1 MKKAAAIQMLVA
13 SLIFTVF
20 TLLQGM
26 ATPAAVAAEYP
37 TRPIRLIVPFPPGG
51 GNDILARAV
60 GQRLSPI
67 IGQQIIIDNR
77 GGAGGQLG
85 AELAAKAD
93 PDGYTMFLGSIGN
106 LTFLPVLQ
114 ARLPYDPV
122 RDFAPVTL
130 LATSAFILVVNPE
143 VPAKSLKEFIAL
155 AKAKPGKLNYGSA
168 GSGSSLHMT
177 AELFKL
183 ETRLDITHV
192 PYKGTSPALIDLLA
206 NQVQMMFSTMP
217 TMVPHVKSGKLRA
230 LGVSSTTRAE
240 ALPDVPTVAEAGVP
254 GFDVLNWQGI
264 VVPKKTP
271 DAIVQKLSRALLT
284 TLKSPEMIKALATQ
298 GLDAAGG
305 TPEKFG
311 ALIKSEIEKYAKVAK
326 EAKLRLE

>member
-1 MKKAAAIQMLVA
+1 MKKAAAIQMLVM

-26 ATPAAVAAEYP
+26 YTQPSFAAEYP

-93 PDGYTMFLGSIGN
+93 PDGYTLFLGSIGN

-155 AKAKPGKLNYGSA
+155 AKAKPGQLNYGSA

-240 ALPDVPTVAEAGVP
+240 AVPDVPTVAEAGVP

-284 TLKSPEMIKALATQ
+284 TLKSPEMIKVLATQ

-305 TPEKFG
+305 TPEQFG